1 MPWEFLKSVHADWI
15 KDGKISLVAIYVRRP
30 IPERPDVRSIY
41 DLAETAEQRSVLSL
55 FLGSDE
61 MGQPIAMPPDVPRDR
76 VEAIRMALNSMV
88 KDPEFLAQAANRK
101 LDLRPGSAEELEKI
115 VAEAFEASPAAIET
129 ARKYYKQ

>member
-1 MPWEFLKSVHADWI
+1 M
-15 KDGKISLVAIYVRRP
+15 
-30 IPERPDVRSIY
+30 RSIY